1 MNKRRRLFLW
11 VGTGILLAGMA
22 GSFAAVR
29 ISDEMIRTAASF
41 SYGQADAEADAAG
54 KEAPDGRPVPGGGAP
69 ASPGTDT
76 QDGSRPQEVFPG
88 VKAAPGSGKAPASS
102 AQPAR
107 PDPGK
112 AGHQAAGSAEDS
124 DGRGSG
130 SGSAKSRSKD
140 PAAIPADRAERL
152 SGEIS
157 WSERMKITTVLLK
170 RLQASDIKQLS
181 LLMKDGVSREEKKKA
196 KAIIM
201 AKLSESEYN
210 ELIAI
215 AGKYGLS
222 KGKSYQQSVNE

>member
-22 GSFAAVR
+22 GSFAAIR

-54 KEAPDGRPVPGGGAP
+54 KEAPDGRPVPGGEAP
-69 ASPGTDT
+69 ASPGADT
-76 QDGSRPQEVFPG
+76 QETFPG
-88 VKAAPGSGKAPASS
+88 VKAAPGSGKVPASAAPS
-102 AQPAR
+102 AR
-107 PDPGK
+107 RDPGK
-112 AGHQAAGSAEDS
+112 AEHQAAGSAEDS

-130 SGSAKSRSKD
+130 SAISRSKD

-201 AKLSESEYN
+201 ARLSESEYN

>member
-11 VGTGILLAGMA
+11 VGTGILITGMA
-22 GSFAAVR
+22 GVFAAVR
-29 ISDEMIRTAASF
+29 ISDEMIRTAASL
-41 SYGQADAEADAAG
+41 SIGQAADEADAAG
-54 KEAPDGRPVPGGGAP
+54 KEAPEGRPVPGGGAP
-69 ASPGTDT
+69 ASPGADA
-76 QDGSRPQEVFPG
+76 QDGSRPQEAFPA
-88 VKAAPGSGKAPASS
+88 VKAAPGSGKAPASAAPS
-102 AQPAR
+102 AR
-107 PDPGK
+107 PDPGQ
-112 AGHQAAGSAEDS
+112 AGHQAAGSAEE
-124 DGRGSG
+124 G
-130 SGSAKSRSKD
+130 SGSAKSRPKD

-157 WSERMKITTVLLK
+157 WSERMKITSVLLK

-201 AKLSESEYN
+201 DKLSESEYN

>member
-11 VGTGILLAGMA
+11 VGTGVLLAGMA

-29 ISDEMIRTAASF
+29 ISDEMLRTAASF

-54 KEAPDGRPVPGGGAP
+54 KGAPNGRPVPGGGAP
-69 ASPGTDT
+69 ASPVADAP
-76 QDGSRPQEVFPG
+76 DGSRPQEALPG
-88 VKAAPGSGKAPASS
+88 VKAVPGSGKAPAS
-102 AQPAR
+102 AAPPAR

-124 DGRGSG
+124 DG

-201 AKLSESEYN
+201 ARLSESEYN

>member
-29 ISDEMIRTAASF
+29 ISDEMIRTAASL
-41 SYGQADAEADAAG
+41 SNGQADAEADAAG
-54 KEAPDGRPVPGGGAP
+54 KEVPDGRPVPGGGAP
-69 ASPGTDT
+69 ASPGADA
-76 QDGSRPQEVFPG
+76 QDGSRPQEAFPG

-102 AQPAR
+102 APPAR
-107 PDPGK
+107 RDQGE

-124 DGRGSG
+124 DGRG

-170 RLQASDIKQLS
+170 RLQTSDIKQLS

-201 AKLSESEYN
+201 ARLSESEYN

>member
-29 ISDEMIRTAASF
+29 ISDEMIRTAASL
-41 SYGQADAEADAAG
+41 SNGQADAEADAAG

-69 ASPGTDT
+69 ASPGADA
-76 QDGSRPQEVFPG
+76 QDGSRPQEAFPG

-102 AQPAR
+102 APPAR
-107 PDPGK
+107 RDPGK
-112 AGHQAAGSAEDS
+112 AGHQAAGSAEDG
-124 DGRGSG
+124 DG

-152 SGEIS
+152 SEEIS

>member
-1 MNKRRRLFLW
+1 
-11 VGTGILLAGMA
+11 
-22 GSFAAVR
+22 
-29 ISDEMIRTAASF
+29 
-41 SYGQADAEADAAG
+41 
-54 KEAPDGRPVPGGGAP
+54 
-69 ASPGTDT
+69 
-76 QDGSRPQEVFPG
+76 
-88 VKAAPGSGKAPASS
+88 KAPASAAPS
-102 AQPAR
+102 AR
-107 PDPGK
+107 PDPGQ
-112 AGHQAAGSAEDS
+112 AGDQTAGSAEEGS

-130 SGSAKSRSKD
+130 SAKSRPKD

-157 WSERMKITTVLLK
+157 WSERMKITSVLLK

-181 LLMKDGVSREEKKKA
+181 LLMKNGVSREEKKKA

>member
-69 ASPGTDT
+69 ASPGADT
-76 QDGSRPQEVFPG
+76 PGGSRPQEAFPG
-88 VKAAPGSGKAPASS
+88 VKAAPGSGKAPASAAS
-102 AQPAR
+102 PAR
-107 PDPGK
+107 PDSGK
-112 AGHQAAGSAEDS
+112 AGHQAAGSAEES
-124 DGRGSG
+124 DG

-140 PAAIPADRAERL
+140 PAAISADRAERL

-201 AKLSESEYN
+201 ARLSESEYN